1 MYDRIKYRLI
11 GITKKFIENKD
22 NDVFIKNINFPND
35 TNIDYK
41 ILYSLKYGYRLNVGY
56 YSSNN
61 KSYRTMFADRVNISK
76 DSTVYDT
83 DKNIFYHELFITKS
97 SNDLNIVSI
106 IPEKIA

>member
-1 MYDRIKYRLI
+1 MS
-11 GITKKFIENKD
+11 
-22 NDVFIKNINFPND
+22 NDI
-35 TNIDYK
+35 NIDYK
-41 ILYSLKYGYRLNVGY
+41 ILYSLKFGYRLNVGY

-76 DSTVYDT
+76 DSTIYDT

-106 IPEKIA
+106 IPEKIIKT